1 MAGGLMQLVA
11 YGAQDLYLSGNP
23 QMTFFKSVYM
33 RYTNFSMEYIRQDFD
48 KKPNLNTTTPTT
60 YTAKIGRNGD
70 LIGDIYVVID
80 LPNIF
85 STDID
90 NFEWTKDIGHVM
102 IKSAE
107 LLIGGQIIDK
117 QYGIW
122 MNIWNEITPFNPS
135 SFKRMVGRVESLTN
149 PFPYYG
155 SIDQGVQTIEDPLP
169 GQIVYPSI
177 PARRLY
183 VPLEFWFCKNPGLF
197 LPLIAL
203 QYNEVS
209 IKIEFRPL
217 NELFKIG
224 SPPVSPAKLFNNP
237 ATPGEGKTNYEELFT
252 LLNGEWG
259 EDNIFWRYVNGT
271 ADPGVWGQNIYL
283 DINYIFL
290 DDEERRKFALSNH
303 SYLIKQVQSRTF
315 NGLSGT
321 ERVKLELQHPI
332 SEMMWVFRRDDVSQN
347 NNWTNYTN
355 FREPSDNAQIRE
367 LAECYNCLK
376 RLDCAACPVE
386 DNVYKSLRSI
396 TLKSGLTVEEFWTV
410 INNDDTNNT
419 ANTQQNAFDIDIN
432 IMYKAKLILNTHDRM
447 DEKDELF
454 FDSVQTY
461 KYHGQS
467 PIDDPRKI
475 GIYVYSFAFD
485 PESYKQPSG
494 TINMSR
500 IEDAILEVVLKNP
513 PQENIEV
520 NANPNLDPDSPIY
533 ELGQITQVGLKYDMY
548 FFATNYNIL
557 RIRGG
562 MGGIA
567 FAN

>member
-1 MAGGLMQLVA
+1 MQLVA
-11 YGAQDLYLSGNP
+11 YGAQDLYLTGNP
-23 QMTFFKSVYM
+23 QMTFFKTVYM
-33 RYTNFSMEYIRQDFD
+33 RYTNFAMEYIRQDFET
-48 KKPNLNTTTPTT
+48 KPNLNTTTTT
-60 YTAKIGRNGD
+60 TCIAKIGRNGD

-85 STDID
+85 STDTD
-90 NFEWTKDIGHVM
+90 NFQWASDLGHVM

-107 LLIGGQIIDK
+107 LMIGGQLIDK

-122 MNIWNEITPFNPS
+122 MNIWNEIVPFNPS
-135 SFKRMVGRVESLTN
+135 SFKRMIGDVKSITS

-155 SIDQGVQTIEDPLP
+155 SINQGVQTDEDPLP
-169 GQIVYPSI
+169 DQNVYPSI

-203 QYNEVS
+203 QYHEVS
-209 IKIEFRPL
+209 IRIEFRPL
-217 NELFKIG
+217 NEIFKIA
-224 SPPVSPAKLFNNP
+224 SPPVSPAKIFNDP
-237 ATPGEGKTNYEELFT
+237 TTPGEGKSNYEEFFT

-271 ADPGVWGQNIYL
+271 QNSGTWGQNIYL
-283 DINYIFL
+283 DVNYIFL

-303 SYLIKQVQSRTF
+303 SYLIKQVQARSF
-315 NGLSGT
+315 NGLSGI
-321 ERVKLELQHPI
+321 ERLKLELQHPV
-332 SEMMWVFRRDDVSQN
+332 SEMIWVLQRDDVAQN

-355 FREPSDNAQIRE
+355 FIEPTDPIQVRE
-367 LAECYNCLK
+367 LAECFNCLK
-376 RLDCAACPVE
+376 RLNCAACPVE
-386 DNVYKSLRSI
+386 DNIYKSLRPL
-396 TLKSGLTVEEFWTV
+396 TLKSGLTVEELWTV
-410 INNDDTNNT
+410 LNNDDTNNT
-419 ANTQQNAFDIDIN
+419 ANTEQNCFDININ
-432 IMYKAKLILNTHDRM
+432 IMYKAKLMFNGFDRM
-447 DEKDELF
+447 DEKSELF

-467 PIDDPRKI
+467 PIDDPTNV
-475 GIYVYSFAFD
+475 GIYVYSFSFD

-494 TINMSR
+494 TVNMSR
-500 IEDAILEVVLKNP
+500 VENAVLEVVLREP
-513 PQENIEV
+513 PQEV
-520 NANPNLDPDSPIY
+520 NDPSTNPDIDPDSPIFN
-533 ELGQITQVGLKYDMY
+533 LGEITKIGLKYNLY